1 MLQGKLWTEGGG
13 TKEPGVSVLAG
24 RSQFLCRGKNK
35 RAKIRFRVKKTI
47 TMHTK
52 STLAKCV
59 INFAFKKKKNN
70 NADKSFRFQKSNS
83 TQ

>member
-13 TKEPGVSVLAG
+13 TKEPGESVLAG

-59 INFAFKKKKNN
+59 INFAFKKKK
-70 NADKSFRFQKSNS
+70 
-83 TQ
+83 